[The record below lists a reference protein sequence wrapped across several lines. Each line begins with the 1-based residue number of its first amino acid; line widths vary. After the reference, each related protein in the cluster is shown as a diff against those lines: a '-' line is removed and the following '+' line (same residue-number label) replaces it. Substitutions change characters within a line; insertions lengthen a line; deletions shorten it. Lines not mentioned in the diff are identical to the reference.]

1 MTFESGSPCEQS
13 GNETD
18 SGAAALEQKMNVIA
32 QPTAQLELADWRR
45 RVFELYASIRRN
57 ERPHEAWQ
65 DWCSAR
71 DALFR
76 DHPQSPLD
84 DEGRAGFAGLRYYRY
99 SPEWRVLARVV
110 AVPETSIEIETST
123 DDRFA
128 ATHFADA
135 RFALAG
141 TECSLP
147 VYWLAGYG
155 GGTLLPIADATSGAT
170 TYGGG
175 RYLLDSIK
183 GADLGES
190 DGRLVLD
197 FNFSYN
203 PSCAYNPR
211 WTCPL
216 ASPASRLPVAIEA
229 GERHS

>member
-1 MTFESGSPCEQS
+1 M
-13 GNETD
+13 
-18 SGAAALEQKMNVIA
+18 
-32 QPTAQLELADWRR
+32 
-45 RVFELYASIRRN
+45 
-57 ERPHEAWQ
+57 
-65 DWCSAR
+65 
-71 DALFR
+71 
-76 DHPQSPLD
+76 
-84 DEGRAGFAGLRYYRY
+84 
-99 SPEWRVLARVV
+99 
-110 AVPETSIEIETST
+110 PETSIEIETST

-141 TECSLP
+141 ADCSLP

-197 FNFSYN
+197 FKFLVQPVVCVQPPVDLSAGLSGQ
-203 PSCAYNPR
+203 PSAGRDRGRRTPQ
-211 WTCPL
+211 L
-216 ASPASRLPVAIEA
+216 AAA
-229 GERHS
+229 

>member
-1 MTFESGSPCEQS
+1 MA
-13 GNETD
+13 
-18 SGAAALEQKMNVIA
+18 GAR
-32 QPTAQLELADWRR
+32 TGGG
-45 RVFELYASIRRN
+45 
-57 ERPHEAWQ
+57 
-65 DWCSAR
+65 
-71 DALFR
+71 
-76 DHPQSPLD
+76 
-84 DEGRAGFAGLRYYRY
+84 GR
-99 SPEWRVLARVV
+99 
-110 AVPETSIEIETST
+110 PETSIEIETST

-141 TECSLP
+141 TDCSLP

-190 DGRLVLD
+190 DGRLILD
-197 FNFSYN
+197 FNFSVQ
-203 PSCAYNPR
+203 PVVCVQPR
-211 WTCPL
+211 GGPVRWPL
-216 ASPASRLPVAIEA
+216 RPAVSPVAIEA